1 MLFHEIL
8 MHKRHEEL
16 LAEAERARLIQK
28 AKRRPVK
35 AFPFYARSLAWLGG
49 ILSNLGNR
57 LEKRFAEEAAINHSQ
72 SIDRSLK
79 V

>member
-1 MLFHEIL
+1 MLFHEYF
-8 MHKRHEEL
+8 MRMRQEEL

-35 AFPFYARSLAWLGG
+35 AFPFYARSLAWLGS
-49 ILSNLGNR
+49 ILCNLGS
-57 LEKRFAEEAAINHSQ
+57 LLGKRFAAEAAVNHSQ

>member
-1 MLFHEIL
+1 MLYHEYF
-8 MHKRHEEL
+8 MRMRQEEL

-28 AKRRPVK
+28 AKRHPVK

-49 ILSNLGNR
+49 ILSNLGSL
-57 LEKRFAEEAAINHSQ
+57 LEKRFADEAAINHSQ

>member
-8 MHKRHEEL
+8 MHKRHKEL

-35 AFPFYARSLAWLGG
+35 TSPFYARYLARLGG
-49 ILSNLGNR
+49 ILCNLGSR
-57 LEKRFAEEAAINHSQ
+57 LEKSFTEEVAMSHSQ
-72 SIDRSLK
+72 STGRSLK